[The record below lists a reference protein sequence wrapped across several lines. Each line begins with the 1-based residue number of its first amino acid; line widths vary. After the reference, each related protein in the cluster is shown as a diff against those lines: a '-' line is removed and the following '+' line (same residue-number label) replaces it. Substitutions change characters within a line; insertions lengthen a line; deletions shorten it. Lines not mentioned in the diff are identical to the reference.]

1 MQKALA
7 HALRPRLIG
16 VPTGVQQQGFFIWC
30 ADRPRSLAGSGR
42 VLSSRRKSQRWMP
55 QSRCR
60 PMCASPSTVLAW
72 DVSAQKMQA
81 QTGVYLAYPKLKASG
96 CALGS
101 GAVQDGATYRK
112 ALKVIQIA
120 ERWLQHGTLKWLHTG
135 LESAEGW
142 FFNSPKACFCPS
154 RA

>member
-1 MQKALA
+1 MSLA
-7 HALRPRLIG
+7 P
-16 VPTGVQQQGFFIWC
+16 VPWGCYRGSVESGFFIWC
-30 ADRPRSLAGSGR
+30 ANRPRSLTGSGR

-60 PMCASPSTVLAW
+60 PMCASPSTVLAL
-72 DVSAQKMQA
+72 DVGAQKMQA
-81 QTGVYLAYPKLKASG
+81 QAVVYLAYPKLEASG

-101 GAVQDGATYRK
+101 GTVQDGATYRK
-112 ALKVIQIA
+112 VLKVIQIA

-135 LESAEGW
+135 LESAEGG